1 MIAIVYSGSSFA
13 DWKLAEKGQIVCEFK
28 TPGINPFFN
37 DEKHIR
43 QILNKTIELINYAE
57 KIRKI
62 YFFGQGASSLE
73 RKEIVTNA
81 FSDFFRFAKVAV
93 HNDLQAA
100 ALATCNDQPG
110 IVGILGSGSN
120 AACFDGKKVK
130 PNNYGLGYVLG
141 DEGSANWL
149 GRQLL
154 KMYLNENLPEKFAE
168 KFRKR
173 FDLDRKQILDRIY
186 RQRQPTLF
194 LSSFIDFLLEQQQD
208 DFVKQLVS
216 RGFDLYFKTYILPL
230 HQQNPNLPISM
241 VGSVAANFKEWL
253 LLSAEKNGLNIS
265 AVLKEPIYNI
275 INYYSKN
282 TTK

>member
-1 MIAIVYSGSSFA
+1 MIAIIYSGSSFA
-13 DWKLAEKGQIVCEFK
+13 DWKLAEKGQIISEFK

-37 DEKHIR
+37 DEKYIR
-43 QILNKTIELINYAE
+43 QILNKTTELINYAE
-57 KIRKI
+57 KIKRI
-62 YFFGQGASSLE
+62 YFFGQGTSSQE
-73 RKEIVTNA
+73 RKDVIANA
-81 FSDFFRFAKVAV
+81 FTEFFRFGKITVN
-93 HNDLQAA
+93 NDLQAA
-100 ALATCNDQPG
+100 ALATCNDQAG

-120 AACFDGKKVK
+120 AAFFDGKKIK

-141 DEGSANWL
+141 DEGSANWM

-154 KMYLNENLPEKFAE
+154 KLYLNENLPAQFVE
-168 KFRKR
+168 KFRKK

-194 LSSFIDFLLEQQQD
+194 LSSFADFLLEQQQD

-216 RGFDLYFKTYILPL
+216 RGFDLYFQTYILPL
-230 HQQNPNLPISM
+230 HKQNPSLPIYM
-241 VGSVAANFKEWL
+241 VGTVASNFKEWL
-253 LLSAEKNGLNIS
+253 LQTAEKNNLTIS
-265 AVLKEPIYNI
+265 TVVKEPIYNI